1 MRFNNKVHLGEMDKK
16 VHLSKMDSLYAGIRK
31 NHTDIFKMDKKVHLG
46 KMDFF
51 VLFSKVGPFVTSISY

>member
-1 MRFNNKVHLGEMDKK
+1 MDKK